1 MNHFSSLDDA
11 LACINHGFAFGCR
24 LFTSHCHQDL
34 PGQTVVWITCGLP
47 GVGKSAFAKRIFEA
61 YPPLTCRLISRDVV
75 RTDLIWEDRKG
86 DSSTSSKAKQ
96 NLDQRVSDAVLA
108 NIQRALEEQPAAL
121 IIDGCHVEYYCLLH
135 LVQFLHT
142 YGDKVL
148 TNLIIMGD
156 ERSWSNHTLSDKEE
170 GDYSDFGPQGKHTAL
185 PLKVF
190 EKKQKQFFE
199 LLRTSKFQEIK
210 HYLDYCFVVPAYRG
224 DLTDPHLA
232 LREDAP
238 SCPLSE

>member
-24 LFTSHCHQDL
+24 LFTSHCHQDK

-61 YPPLTCRLISRDVV
+61 YPPLTCKMITRDVV
-75 RTDLIWEDRKG
+75 RTDLLWEDRKKVPG
-86 DSSTSSKAKQ
+86 ATTTL
-96 NLDQRVSDAVLA
+96 LDQRVSDAVIESIKR
-108 NIQRALEEQPAAL
+108 NLESEPAA
-121 IIDGCHVEYYCLLH
+121 IIVDGCHVEYHCLLQ

-142 YGDKVL
+142 FGDKVM

-156 ERSWSNHTLSDKEE
+156 ERSWSNHELSNKEE
-170 GDYSDFGPQGKHTAL
+170 GDYSDFGPQGRHTAL

-199 LLRTSKFQEIK
+199 LLRTSKFQDIK

-224 DLTDPHLA
+224 DLSDPNLA
-232 LREDAP
+232 LREDDGYS

>member
-61 YPPLTCRLISRDVV
+61 YPPLACRMITRDVV
-75 RTDLIWEDRKG
+75 RTDILWEDRK
-86 DSSTSSKAKQ
+86 KANKETY
-96 NLDQRVSDAVLA
+96 NLDRRVSEAVLERLKD
-108 NIQRALEEQPAAL
+108 NLEDHPAA
-121 IIDGCHVEYYCLLH
+121 IIVDGCHVEYHCLLQ
-135 LVQFLHT
+135 LVQFLHA
-142 YGDKVL
+142 YGNDVM

-156 ERSWSNHTLSDKEE
+156 ERSWSNHELSSKDE
-170 GDYSDFGPQGKHTAL
+170 GDYSDFGPNGRHTSL
-185 PLKVF
+185 PLAVF

-199 LLRTSKFQEIK
+199 LLRTSKFQDIK

-224 DLTDPHLA
+224 DTTDPGLA
-232 LREDAP
+232 LREENGAD